1 MEFKDIVTEWQEQF
15 PILSKYTP
23 TTLFAQAGIILMGL
37 RLVRDYY
44 DYRVFLEIL
53 PLWVPKDK
61 IIIPIFEEETRDKK
75 GFQVFIDNKFHDPLL
90 TDYVEA
96 QQMRG
101 AEIDSKKF
109 ELQRAIR
116 RRIIDQAMECV
127 HEQFDELLQENVAL
141 SSICRLIKEQTSF
154 RYFQRN
160 NPLCWYRL
168 LELILALAY
177 YFNREDLIKEV
188 KHQIEKE
195 SSRWKEKR
203 FYELFRTS
211 KEEWKNDLY
220 RRMEDREAFM
230 KQVEMNLQ
238 LKKISRLK
246 QIHIHDDIEP
256 RKTLFQKF
264 SQLLRPGK

>member
-1 MEFKDIVTEWQEQF
+1 MEFKEIVKEWQDEF

-37 RLVRDYY
+37 RLERGYY

-61 IIIPIFEEETRDKK
+61 IIIPIFEDETYDEK
-75 GFQVFIDNKFHDPLL
+75 GLQVFIDNKFHDPSLP
-90 TDYVEA
+90 DYVEA
-96 QQMRG
+96 QKLRG
-101 AEIDSKKF
+101 AEIDIKKF
-109 ELQRAIR
+109 ELQKAIQ

-127 HEQFDELLQENVAL
+127 HNQFDDVLKENVAL
-141 SSICRLIKEQTSF
+141 SSICRIIKEHISHKI
-154 RYFQRN
+154 FQRD
-160 NPLCWYRL
+160 NPLDWYRL
-168 LELILALAY
+168 LELKLALAY

-195 SSRWKEKR
+195 SRRWKEEW
-203 FYELFRTS
+203 FNDLFSKS

-220 RRMEDREAFM
+220 RRMEDRDAFM
-230 KQVEMNLQ
+230 KQVEMNLS

-246 QIHIHDDIEP
+246 QIHIYDDVEP
-256 RKTLFQKF
+256 HNNLFQKITT
-264 SQLLRPGK
+264 LLK